1 MTVYLVTTTYIT
13 QLNEPFIL
21 MLQSYFKFHYRCI
34 KFMCKSANGMCKR
47 LHVCAEQKKRPL
59 AHSEQSHT
67 IQIKTCKTLINL
79 CVSSYI

>member
-1 MTVYLVTTTYIT
+1 MKCANV
-13 QLNEPFIL
+13 
-21 MLQSYFKFHYRCI
+21 CI
-34 KFMCKSANGMCKR
+34 SAPNK
-47 LHVCAEQKKRPL
+47 KKRPL